1 MNRIS
6 SDCSFCGRSESE
18 VEFLLPGLRGAAI
31 CSSCIEQS
39 SQFRTN
45 MDASA
50 SCGFCGRKQNEVP
63 KLLSGEQTS
72 ICSDCIFVMSAPPW
86 VLTRSGFVINPG
98 TRIGNWLLNSK
109 NRFIRKYVVGE

>member
-6 SDCSFCGRSESE
+6 SDCSFCGRRENE

-31 CSSCIEQS
+31 CLSCIEQS

-50 SCGFCGRKQNEVP
+50 SCGFCGRKQEEVP
-63 KLLSGEQTS
+63 KLLSGDNAS
-72 ICSDCIFVMSAPPW
+72 VCSDCIFVYSSPPS
-86 VLTRSGFVINPG
+86 VLTRSGFIISPG

-109 NRFIRKYVVGE
+109 NRFVRKYLIGE

>member
-31 CSSCIEQS
+31 CLSCIEQS

-45 MDASA
+45 TDLSA
-50 SCGFCGRKQNEVP
+50 SCDFCGRKQNEVP
-63 KLLSGEQTS
+63 KLLSGQQTF
-72 ICSDCIFVMSAPPW
+72 ICSDCISVMSAPPS
-86 VLTRSGFVINPG
+86 VLTRSGFVISPG